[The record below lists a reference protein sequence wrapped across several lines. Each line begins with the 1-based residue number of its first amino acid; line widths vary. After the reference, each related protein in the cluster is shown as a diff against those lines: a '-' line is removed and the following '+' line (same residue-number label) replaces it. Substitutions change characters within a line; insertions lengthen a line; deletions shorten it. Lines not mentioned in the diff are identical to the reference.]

1 MLIRKATEQ
10 DWEDWLRLRLLL
22 WPDSVD
28 DDESE
33 LREFIVKNGE
43 KSLVL
48 VAETSDHR
56 VVGFVEAG
64 IRDYADGCESRGVG
78 YIEGWLVEEAWR
90 RKGIG
95 GKLVR
100 GAEQWA
106 RGRGCTEMASDCLL
120 DNDVSLAAHLR
131 LGFREVER
139 VIQFQKR
146 L

>member
-22 WPDSVD
+22 WPDAAD
-28 DDESE
+28 DDENE
-33 LREFIVKNGE
+33 LQEFIVKNGE

-48 VAETSDHR
+48 VAEASDGR
-56 VVGFVEAG
+56 VVGFIEAG

-78 YIEGWLVEEAWR
+78 YIEGWFVEETWR
-90 RKGIG
+90 RMGVG

-100 GAEQWA
+100 SAEQWA
-106 RGRGCTEMASDCLL
+106 RDRGCTEMASDCLL

-131 LGFREVER
+131 LGYKEVER
-139 VIQFQKR
+139 VIQFHKR